1 MSIIGSQTITVDGV
15 TATID
20 IILDEHAV
28 LAYLGP
34 RAMRNK
40 SGRAT
45 ISKNIPTGRTSL
57 LIAEVRKA
65 TKRTESGTTSGLPLG
80 GKNEGSHESAGR
92 APQPT
97 SGVLSE
103 GDSRE

>member
-1 MSIIGSQTITVDGV
+1 MSIVGSQTITVDGV

-20 IILDEHAV
+20 IVFDEHAV

-45 ISKNIPTGRTSL
+45 ISKNLPNGRSSL

-65 TKRTESGTTSGLPLG
+65 SK
-80 GKNEGSHESAGR
+80 HACQ
-92 APQPT
+92 QP
-97 SGVLSE
+97 S
-103 GDSRE
+103 DK

>member
-1 MSIIGSQTITVDGV
+1 MSIVGSQTITVDGV

-34 RAMRNK
+34 RAMRNR

-45 ISKNIPTGRTSL
+45 ISKNLPSGRSSL

-65 TKRTESGTTSGLPLG
+65 SKRASQQDTTTKP
-80 GKNEGSHESAGR
+80 
-92 APQPT
+92 
-97 SGVLSE
+97 
-103 GDSRE
+103 

>member
-20 IILDEHAV
+20 IVLDEHAV

-34 RAMRNK
+34 RAMRNR

-45 ISKNIPTGRTSL
+45 ISKNLPHGRASL

-65 TKRTESGTTSGLPLG
+65 SKCASSAN
-80 GKNEGSHESAGR
+80 NEAK
-92 APQPT
+92 P
-97 SGVLSE
+97 
-103 GDSRE
+103 